1 MRCVLIREGYLNR
14 LYALSFRLH
23 QGEADLLRTADGS
36 GLLDSLVQVRAVSLE
51 LVEAIDQW
59 RSTIEGEQTPTAF
72 VWKGTNYLLKMTTD
86 LDFL

>member
-1 MRCVLIREGYLNR
+1 M
-14 LYALSFRLH
+14 
-23 QGEADLLRTADGS
+23 RTADGS

-72 VWKGTNYLLKMTTD
+72 VRKGTNYLLKMTTD